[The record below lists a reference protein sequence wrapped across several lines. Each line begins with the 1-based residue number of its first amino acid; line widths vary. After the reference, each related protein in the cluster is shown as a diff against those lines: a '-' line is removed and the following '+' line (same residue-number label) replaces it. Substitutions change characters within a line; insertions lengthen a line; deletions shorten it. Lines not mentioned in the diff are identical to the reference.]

1 MGLFGPVLL
10 TVNAKAHW
18 RSAMVKLLRWAEK
31 RIGPERIKTTYAFA
45 DLLNAGARLS
55 FGSDWTVAPIN
66 PLDGIYAAVT
76 RRTIDGANPDG
87 WVPEQK
93 ISLNDALRAYTVT
106 NAFAGYQEDRLG
118 SLEIGKLADFVVL
131 SRRFIRTS
139 AGEFAKCL
147 CGQNRYWRGS
157 KIPSA
162 IKAFTQA

>member
-66 PLDGIYAAVT
+66 PLDGIFAAVT

-131 SRRFIRTS
+131 SPDLFAIPPESLQSVYVVKTVIG
-139 AGEFAKCL
+139 GEVKYRA
-147 CGQNRYWRGS
+147 
-157 KIPSA
+157 P
-162 IKAFTQA
+162 